1 VALFNATSQRYESR
15 LRPAFDRPLR
25 RLAWVV
31 PASLCLWILVLAGF
45 SVLLGK
51 IGEQPTVPPLE
62 VSLADLSAGIPG
74 GSPGGRPGPA
84 GGGGPGNNAAA
95 RSPLSAP
102 HAPAPW
108 LTHAPLA
115 LEHPIPTA
123 APRQRRRP
131 ARPGVKRVVEAAVT
145 VPAPQTRPDTSAEIE
160 DDDAPE
166 PELLKPKAVAAPGPP
181 RSTLSAKP
189 AAPPPVAA
197 ISLGSG
203 RAASAGGGGNGNG
216 SGATAGSGSGGAGGG
231 TGGGFGAGSQSYA
244 AVEHPPVPI
253 SRVLPEYPSTARA
266 RGLEGEVVLR
276 AIVDRQGA
284 VEQQIV
290 VVESVPLL
298 DQAAIEALRRWRFEP
313 GRDANNRPVRVVI
326 QVPLRFRLR

>member
-1 VALFNATSQRYESR
+1 MSRRCESGS
-15 LRPAFDRPLR
+15 RPAFDRPLR

-31 PASLCLWILVLAGF
+31 PASLCLWILVLVGF
-45 SVLLGK
+45 SALLGK
-51 IGEQPTVPPLE
+51 IDQQPTVRPLE
-62 VSLADLSAGIPG
+62 VSLADLSAGTPG

-84 GGGGPGNNAAA
+84 GDGGAGGNAAD
-95 RSPLSAP
+95 RSLLAAP
-102 HAPAPW
+102 HALAPRP
-108 LTHAPLA
+108 LNHAPLVT
-115 LEHPIPTA
+115 EPPIPTA
-123 APRQRRRP
+123 APKPRRRL
-131 ARPGVKRVVEAAVT
+131 ARPAMRGKVETAAV
-145 VPAPQTRPDTSAEIE
+145 VAARRTRPDTRAELE
-160 DDDAPE
+160 DDNAPE
-166 PELLKPKAVAAPGPP
+166 PGFLKPRAVAAPAP
-181 RSTLSAKP
+181 
-189 AAPPPVAA
+189 APPPSTQPAKSASPPPDAA
-197 ISLGSG
+197 GSPG
-203 RAASAGGGGNGNG
+203 SAEAAPAGGGGNGNG

-231 TGGGFGAGSQSYA
+231 TGGGFGAGSQLYA

-284 VEQQIV
+284 VEQQVV

-313 GRDANNRPVRVVI
+313 GRDAYNRPVRVVI